1 MIDPAQSLAFSIQAN
16 PGVYALLLGSGLSR
30 SAGIRTGWE
39 IVLDL
44 LGKLAETSGQEPD
57 DNLEQWYV
65 ENYQEAP
72 DYSKILDA
80 LAKTRNER
88 QQLLRPYFEPSE
100 QEREDGLK
108 QPTTAHRAIARLVSQ
123 GYVKVIVTTNFDR
136 LMEKALED
144 EGVTP
149 TVLSTKE
156 QVDGALPLVH
166 VDCCIFKVHGDY
178 TDPRIR
184 NTESE
189 LAEYSS
195 EYNHLLDKIFDEYG
209 LVVCGWSAE
218 WDQALREAMFR
229 AESRRF
235 TIYWAAHGALTDQA
249 QRLVNNRG
257 AQVIPIQDA
266 DSFFRD
272 VQQNVESIE
281 EYSKPHPSSTDAAV
295 ASLKRYLPRPEYRIQ
310 LSDLIRD
317 TVEHV
322 ITETSRPEFDLYD
335 PIPDKTSITTR
346 LRRYEA
352 ACQTL
357 VAMAAVGGYWDDGR
371 NTEVWERAS
380 QRLSTKPRVQSP
392 SYDVWRSLTL
402 YPGLLLMYAAGM
414 GALENGNLELIS
426 RIFRGEVADYDSGSG
441 STTNVLTALLNGRSA
456 LMQKDMLEGYEK
468 NYFPINDW
476 LHDVLREPL
485 KSLIP
490 DDDRYSHVFDKFEL
504 LVSLGFAHVQDSN
517 SIYAGWFPPGSYIW
531 RPGSMH
537 RILTEFEGS
546 LLNDSR
552 SPFVMSGVFGD
563 TTDNCS
569 QAIERL
575 KSYASKTNWRT

>member
-1 MIDPAQSLAFSIQAN
+1 M
-16 PGVYALLLGSGLSR
+16 
-30 SAGIRTGWE
+30 
-39 IVLDL
+39 
-44 LGKLAETSGQEPD
+44 
-57 DNLEQWYV
+57 
-65 ENYQEAP
+65 
-72 DYSKILDA
+72 
-80 LAKTRNER
+80 
-88 QQLLRPYFEPSE
+88 
-100 QEREDGLK
+100 
-108 QPTTAHRAIARLVSQ
+108 
-123 GYVKVIVTTNFDR
+123 
-136 LMEKALED
+136 
-144 EGVTP
+144 
-149 TVLSTKE
+149 
-156 QVDGALPLVH
+156 
-166 VDCCIFKVHGDY
+166 
-178 TDPRIR
+178 
-184 NTESE
+184 
-189 LAEYSS
+189 
-195 EYNHLLDKIFDEYG
+195 
-209 LVVCGWSAE
+209 
-218 WDQALREAMFR
+218 
-229 AESRRF
+229 
-235 TIYWAAHGALTDQA
+235 
-249 QRLVNNRG
+249 
-257 AQVIPIQDA
+257 
-266 DSFFRD
+266 
-272 VQQNVESIE
+272 
-281 EYSKPHPSSTDAAV
+281 
-295 ASLKRYLPRPEYRIQ
+295 KRYLPRPEYRIQ

>member
-229 AESRRF
+229 AD
-235 TIYWAAHGALTDQA
+235 GALP
-249 QRLVNNRG
+249 LVH
-257 AQVIPIQDA
+257 
-266 DSFFRD
+266 RD
-272 VQQNVESIE
+272 VSQFIG
-281 EYSKPHPSSTDAAV
+281 
-295 ASLKRYLPRPEYRIQ
+295 Q
-310 LSDLIRD
+310 L
-317 TVEHV
+317 
-322 ITETSRPEFDLYD
+322 
-335 PIPDKTSITTR
+335 
-346 LRRYEA
+346 
-352 ACQTL
+352 
-357 VAMAAVGGYWDDGR
+357 MA
-371 NTEVWERAS
+371 
-380 QRLSTKPRVQSP
+380 L
-392 SYDVWRSLTL
+392 
-402 YPGLLLMYAAGM
+402 
-414 GALENGNLELIS
+414 
-426 RIFRGEVADYDSGSG
+426 
-441 STTNVLTALLNGRSA
+441 
-456 LMQKDMLEGYEK
+456 
-468 NYFPINDW
+468 
-476 LHDVLREPL
+476 
-485 KSLIP
+485 
-490 DDDRYSHVFDKFEL
+490 
-504 LVSLGFAHVQDSN
+504 
-517 SIYAGWFPPGSYIW
+517 
-531 RPGSMH
+531 
-537 RILTEFEGS
+537 
-546 LLNDSR
+546 
-552 SPFVMSGVFGD
+552 
-563 TTDNCS
+563 
-569 QAIERL
+569 
-575 KSYASKTNWRT
+575 